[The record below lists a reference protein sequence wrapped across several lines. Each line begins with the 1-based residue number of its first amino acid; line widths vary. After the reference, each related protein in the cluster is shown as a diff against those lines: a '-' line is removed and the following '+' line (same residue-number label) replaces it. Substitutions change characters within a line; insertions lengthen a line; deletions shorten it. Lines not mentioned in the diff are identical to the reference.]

1 MKTLEREFIFF
12 YEDVILEAKECR
24 VWVFVKINAGK
35 NPRKKKCA
43 TVTLLINCDLNYV
56 KQIATP

>member
-1 MKTLEREFIFF
+1 MKVLEWEFIFI

-35 NPRKKKCA
+35 NPREKKSA
-43 TVTLLINCDLNYV
+43 QLWHSW
-56 KQIATP
+56 